1 MTDEELKQLIASNA
15 KSIQAL
21 TSSLTELKQEWQKD
35 REEQQKDREEQQKD
49 REEWK
54 KDRRQMYEWM
64 SRLSAS
70 QANFWETQ
78 ADYYRRL
85 EEVEDRQATM
95 LEILNRLTLKD
106 EET

>member
-1 MTDEELKQLIASNA
+1 
-15 KSIQAL
+15 
-21 TSSLTELKQEWQKD
+21 
-35 REEQQKDREEQQKD
+35 
-49 REEWK
+49 
-54 KDRRQMYEWM
+54 MYEWM

-85 EEVEDRQATM
+85 EEGEDRQATM
-95 LEILNRLTLKD
+95 LEILNRLTKKD